1 MKIYLIRH
9 AETVHNVGQA
19 WYCLTALTSPADTV
33 DSLTI

>member
-19 WYCLTALTSPADTV
+19 WYRPPFTYFAAYSQDTA
-33 DSLTI
+33 IH